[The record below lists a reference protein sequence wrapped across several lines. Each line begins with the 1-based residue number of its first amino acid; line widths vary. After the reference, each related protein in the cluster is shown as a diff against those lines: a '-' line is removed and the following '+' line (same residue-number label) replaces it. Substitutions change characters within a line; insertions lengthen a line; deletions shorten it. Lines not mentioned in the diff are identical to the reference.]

1 MKRTKW
7 PYFALINLVFF
18 VFWLSCKKA
27 VESGYLINSVPF
39 TDVKL
44 ADEFW
49 APRVEMNRAVTIP
62 FAFKQC
68 EATGRVANFEI
79 AGGLKEGAFCSK
91 YPFDDSDVFKII
103 EGASY
108 ALMTHPDPELE
119 KYADELIAKIAAAQ
133 EEDGYLYTA
142 RTIDPKHLPVDWS
155 GQERWANLYLS
166 HELYNAGHL
175 YEAAVA
181 HYRATGKRNLLNVAL
196 KNADLISSVFGPGK
210 RHGAPGHQEIEIGLV
225 KLYRLTGKKRY
236 LELAKFFL
244 GERGNAKDRKL
255 YGEYSQDHKPV
266 SQQTEAVGHAVR
278 ATYMYSA
285 MADVAALTGNRDYL
299 EAINR
304 LWENAA
310 SKKMY
315 LTGGIGAAGGIEGF
329 GLDYE
334 LPNASAYCETCASI
348 GFILWNHRMFLL
360 NGDSKYIDILERT
373 LYNALLSGIG
383 QSGDLFFY
391 PNPLASFGQHR
402 RSPWFNC
409 ACCPT
414 NVSRFIPQIPGLIYA
429 TRDDALYVNL
439 FAAGTANLNFRGQ
452 KIRVGQETRYPWE
465 GDVRIAISPERPAE
479 FGLLLRIPGWALGK
493 PVPND
498 LYRYLDEGNGRVTL
512 RVNGQEI
519 PPELSQGYAVIR
531 RVWKNGDVVELDFPM
546 PVRRV
551 VAHQA
556 VRSDEGRVALERGPV
571 VYCAEWPDNSGL
583 VSNLVVPDGA
593 QLGAE
598 KRDDFL
604 NGIVV
609 VRGEATALHEGRA
622 AGSVESVNQEF
633 AAIPY
638 YAWAHRG
645 EGEMAVWLA
654 RENSK
659 ARVLPNP
666 TIASRSAVSVSG
678 GKPAFAVNDQREP
691 SSSSDQECPHFSWW
705 PSKGTL
711 EWVQYDFARPATVSA
726 VEVYWYDD
734 TGRGECRVPATW
746 QVLYKSGEE
755 WRPVQNLDPC
765 GLEKNAYNLDRFNP
779 VRTQALRLETQ
790 LQQGFSAGIQEWR
803 VR

>member
-1 MKRTKW
+1 MKKNRW
-7 PYFALINLVFF
+7 SYFALTILVLFASGF
-18 VFWLSCKKA
+18 SCKKA
-27 VESGYLINSVPF
+27 VQSGYSISPIPF
-39 TDVKL
+39 TEVKL

-49 APRVEMNRAVTIP
+49 APRIETNRAVTIP

-79 AGGLKEGAFCSK
+79 AGGLKEGAFCTK

-108 ALMTHPDPELE
+108 TLMTHPDPELE
-119 KYADELIAKIAAAQ
+119 KYIDKLIAKIAAAQ

-142 RTIDPKHLPVDWS
+142 RTIDPEHLPVDWS
-155 GQERWANLYLS
+155 GQERWANLYMS
-166 HELYNAGHL
+166 HELYNVGHL

-244 GERGNAKDRKL
+244 GERGNAKERKL
-255 YGEYSQDHKPV
+255 YGEYSQDHEPV
-266 SQQTEAVGHAVR
+266 SQQTKAVGHAVR
-278 ATYMYSA
+278 ATYMYSG
-285 MADVAALTGNRDYL
+285 MADVAALTDNSAYL
-299 EAINR
+299 EALDR
-304 LWENAA
+304 LWEDVA

-315 LTGGIGAAGGIEGF
+315 VTGGIGAAGGIEGF
-329 GLDYE
+329 GPDYE

-348 GFILWNHRMFLL
+348 GFILWNHRLFLL
-360 NGDSKYIDILERT
+360 DGDSKYIDLLERT

-383 QSGDLFFY
+383 ESGDLFFY

-414 NVSRFIPQIPGLIYA
+414 NVTRFIPQIPGFIYA

-439 FAAGTANLNFRGQ
+439 FVAGTASLNFRGQ
-452 KIRVGQETRYPWE
+452 KIRVGQETCYPWE
-465 GDVRIAISPERPAE
+465 GDVRISINPERPTE
-479 FGLLLRIPGWALGK
+479 FGLLLRVPGWAQGR

-498 LYRYLDEGNGRVTL
+498 LYRYLDESSGRVTL
-512 RVNGQEI
+512 RVNGQET
-519 PPELSQGYAVIR
+519 PVELSQGYAVIR
-531 RVWKNGDVVELDFPM
+531 RVWKSGDAVELDFPM
-546 PVRRV
+546 PLRRV

-556 VRSDEGRVALERGPV
+556 VKSDEGRVALERGPIV
-571 VYCAEWPDNSGL
+571 FCAEWPDNSGL
-583 VSNLVVPDGA
+583 VSNLVLPDGA

-598 KRDDFL
+598 KRDDL
-604 NGIVV
+604 MNSIVMI
-609 VRGEATALHEGRA
+609 RGEVRALHEGQT

-633 AAIPY
+633 VAIPY
-638 YAWAHRG
+638 YAWSHRG

-654 RENSK
+654 REDSK
-659 ARVLPNP
+659 AQALPNP
-666 TIASRSAVSVSG
+666 TIASRSAASASG
-678 GKPAFAVNDQREP
+678 GKPALAVNDQREP
-691 SSSSDQECPHFSWW
+691 TSSSDQECSCLQWW
-705 PSKGTL
+705 PAKGTL
-711 EWVQYDFARPATVSA
+711 EWVQYDFARPGPVSA
-726 VEVYWYDD
+726 VEVYWHDD
-734 TGRGECRVPATW
+734 TGRGECRVPASW

-755 WRPVQNLDPC
+755 WRPVQNLDPY
-765 GLEKNAYNLDRFNP
+765 GLEKDVYNLVRFRP
-779 VRTQALRLETQ
+779 VRTQALRLEIQ
-790 LQQGFSAGIQEWR
+790 LQQDFSAGIHEWK
-803 VR
+803 VK